1 MAISNWPEINQAKN
15 ETRHEL
21 VLNGSL
27 ISERIEEEGLCNEI
41 YSLTS
46 LNFLEI
52 NRTCLNI
59 LSADLG
65 NLVNLTNLVLH
76 GNKLETLPE
85 SIKNLK
91 KLKFLDISSN
101 DINTLP
107 DEIGQLTELESFNVN
122 CNNLN
127 DFPDVGDLLNL
138 HILDISHNELCAFP
152 DGIISTAM
160 SHLAQIIVSDNI
172 IEEIPSELSDL
183 PSLKLLD
190 VSNNKITTIPPEL
203 CDCTKLKD
211 FKFGGNKLKDRR
223 LAKMMDQ
230 CSTKAVLD
238 YLKGILQKQG
248 GGKGNKNKKKNAKQ
262 AKQSETVEQLTK
274 NLINVLKFPNDEGVT
289 IQVTNSVADVR
300 PYIVCCIVRDINLQ
314 KSPNLFKR
322 FISDQTKLHDGVCQK
337 RQVATIATHDLKQI
351 KSPLCYDA
359 KSPEVISLIPL
370 FKSKEITADKLVSK
384 LKQEAEEKRK
394 EAKRNTISGIHKYL
408 DLLTG
413 KVVYPC
419 LIDNDGTVISFPPIT
434 NCDKTKVSKET
445 TDLMIEV
452 TSNVNLE
459 TCKNVMETVL
469 KELLQLGVG
478 RLDDE
483 SLCNPNSDV
492 PLKLNQKLIVE
503 QVKILNPEGLMKVVY
518 PSRTDLNSDEFEVV
532 KNYD

>member
-1 MAISNWPEINQAKN
+1 M
-15 ETRHEL
+15 
-21 VLNGSL
+21 G
-27 ISERIEEEGLCNEI
+27 
-41 YSLTS
+41 
-46 LNFLEI
+46 
-52 NRTCLNI
+52 
-59 LSADLG
+59 
-65 NLVNLTNLVLH
+65 
-76 GNKLETLPE
+76 
-85 SIKNLK
+85 
-91 KLKFLDISSN
+91 
-101 DINTLP
+101 
-107 DEIGQLTELESFNVN
+107 
-122 CNNLN
+122 
-127 DFPDVGDLLNL
+127 
-138 HILDISHNELCAFP
+138 
-152 DGIISTAM
+152 ISTAM

-203 CDCTKLKD
+203 CDCTELKD

-337 RQVATIATHDLKQI
+337 RQVATIATHDLKQ
-351 KSPLCYDA
+351 
-359 KSPEVISLIPL
+359 
-370 FKSKEITADKLVSK
+370 
-384 LKQEAEEKRK
+384 EAEEKRK

-434 NCDKTKVSKET
+434 SCDKTKVSKET